1 MLIKL
6 TSESELPAINQT
18 KEFRC
23 GDNEIC
29 VANVDGT
36 YSAIDNICLHRGGP
50 LGDGVI
56 LDGKVVCP
64 WHGWEWDPQTGVHD
78 ANTKVAVYP
87 ITIENGDVLLE
98 IDAATR

>member
-1 MLIKL
+1 MLTKL
-6 TSESELPAINQT
+6 TSESELPAINQA

-23 GDNEIC
+23 GNKEIC

-36 YSAIDNICLHRGGP
+36 YSAMDNICLHRGGP

-56 LDGKVVCP
+56 LNGKVVCP

-78 ANTKVAVYP
+78 ANAKVAVYP
-87 ITIENGDVLLE
+87 IKIENGDVLLE
-98 IDAATR
+98 LDATMP